1 MMKDSGGIMKVFD
14 VGSLW
19 WSMDENYQNAWKAKY
34 PSGAD
39 AKFTEECKAQKKLVF
54 APAGMENKPPFKG
67 ASIPTVFN
75 KPLNG
80 FVGQGKDAA
89 AVGNFAD
96 AIQRFALQPSY
107 YPSKAMFVVSA
118 SADVVNQKK
127 NDPAGGMKIGKPSM
141 FNLLNFDEN
150 VYKEDDRQYGH
161 LADPNDPKKAGN
173 ALELT
178 CQGYPGEIYSSA
190 KYLG

>member
-1 MMKDSGGIMKVFD
+1 V
-14 VGSLW
+14 
-19 WSMDENYQNAWKAKY
+19 
-34 PSGAD
+34 
-39 AKFTEECKAQKKLVF
+39 
-54 APAGMENKPPFKG
+54 
-67 ASIPTVFN
+67 
-75 KPLNG
+75 
-80 FVGQGKDAA
+80 
-89 AVGNFAD
+89 
-96 AIQRFALQPSY
+96 
-107 YPSKAMFVVSA
+107 
-118 SADVVNQKK
+118 
-127 NDPAGGMKIGKPSM
+127 KIGKPSM